1 MAVSTTRTRKDVS
14 DKACERIDIRLRPQQ
29 KASIEKAAYLKGL
42 TVTDFIIQHSIENAQ
57 RTIREHET
65 WTLEQR
71 DAELFAEALMTPASL
86 GPRLAK
92 AARRY
97 KESQLQR

>member
-1 MAVSTTRTRKDVS
+1 MPASTARARKAEPEKVR
-14 DKACERIDIRLRPQQ
+14 ERIDIRLRPQQ
-29 KASIEKAAYLKGL
+29 KQWIEKAAYLKGL
-42 TVTDFIIQHSIENAQ
+42 TVTDFIIQHALEIAQ

-65 WTLEQR
+65 WTLEQP
-71 DAELFAEALMTPASL
+71 DAELFAKALMSPARL
-86 GPRLAK
+86 GPRLTA

>member
-1 MAVSTTRTRKDVS
+1 MSVSIARIRKEES
-14 DKACERIDIRLRPQQ
+14 DKTRERIDIRLRPQQ

-42 TVTDFIIQHSIENAQ
+42 TITDFIIQHAVENAQ

-65 WTLEQR
+65 WTLEQP
-71 DAELFAEALMTPASL
+71 DAELFAGALMNPPSL
-86 GPRLAK
+86 GPRLAS

-97 KESQLQR
+97 KESQLRR